1 MKCEMKLS
9 AMAAAGLLGLLGS
22 SAVFAAPTVY
32 ASYDGS
38 QQGVTVR
45 DLALN
50 QQSFFGTGFNINGI
64 AAGPNNTVFLASGNH
79 LYDYNANGTL
89 ITDMTFPDTGINYTD
104 VSYGN
109 GMVYAS
115 YDGSQQGVTVRDL
128 ALNQQSFF
136 GTGFSINGI
145 AAGPNNTV
153 FLATGN
159 HLYDYNANGTLITNM
174 TFPDTGINYTDVSVS
189 APVPEPSDVA
199 LIAVGLGLIGLRR
212 RVREKVTAISDGR

>member
-9 AMAAAGLLGLLGS
+9 AMVLAAAGLFGLLGS
-22 SAVFAAPTVY
+22 STAFAAATVY

-38 QQGVTVR
+38 YQGVTVR

-50 QQSFFGTGFNINGI
+50 QQSYFGTGFNINGI

-104 VSYGN
+104 VS
-109 GMVYAS
+109 
-115 YDGSQQGVTVRDL
+115 
-128 ALNQQSFF
+128 
-136 GTGFSINGI
+136 
-145 AAGPNNTV
+145 
-153 FLATGN
+153 
-159 HLYDYNANGTLITNM
+159 
-174 TFPDTGINYTDVSVS
+174 VS

-212 RVREKVTAISDGR
+212 RVREKVTAISNGR